1 MNIKNLSL
9 LMACAFA
16 VPAYATEEV
25 SVVNQ
30 TEEVRDYAKEDA
42 ANTKVALA
50 EAGIF
55 YGAAIGAVAGVANGS
70 MLIGGAICAMPIAAY
85 CGLRY
90 KYKKMFDEKA
100 YERVCDTD
108 NGKLMMF
115 TLGPIAI
122 PVCYGALGYL
132 ALYVSSLFGSA
143 VGGIAGTCL
152 GKLSVAAGITNE
164 AATMAALAA
173 AVAVP
178 TVFETKTEL
187 EKQKLEHEKAGLNC
201 ALSLPEKCAYFF
213 PKYCKNIA
221 CAFGLLTAIAYTQA
235 QYPS

>member
-16 VPAYATEEV
+16 MPVCAAEEV
-25 SVVNQ
+25 SVVSQ
-30 TEEVRDYAKEDA
+30 TEEQRDYAKEDA

-50 EAGIF
+50 EAGMF

-70 MLIGGAICAMPIAAY
+70 MLMGGAICAMPIAAY

-122 PVCYGALGYL
+122 PVCYGTLGYL
-132 ALYVSSLFGSA
+132 ALYLSSMAGWT
-143 VGGIAGTCL
+143 VGGAAGTII
-152 GKLSVAAGITNE
+152 GKLSAAVGITNE
-164 AATMAALAA
+164 VATVTALGAAI
-173 AVAVP
+173 AVP
-178 TVFETKTEL
+178 TVFETKAEL
-187 EKQKLEHEKAGLNC
+187 EKQKLEYEKAGINC
-201 ALSLPEKCAYFF
+201 TLSLPEKFCYFF
-213 PKYCKNIA
+213 PKYCRNIA
-221 CAFGLLTAIAYTQA
+221 YVSASLAALAYMQA
-235 QYPS
+235 QYK